1 VGALVGGRASQAL
14 GQRETAVLGA
24 VLASVGLAL
33 MSRWHTTSLGHPGAT
48 VALVLAGFGFGLTIA
63 PINASVLNATASTVH
78 GLASALV
85 VVSRT
90 VGMLVGLSALTA
102 VGLSRFA
109 HATAGIAS
117 PFQLCPATPA
127 HCSTYNAAVRHAAVA
142 EVHTVFAG
150 AAVAAALAA
159 LLAGLLLR
167 RRTGAPTPAAPEG
180 ASP

>member
-1 VGALVGGRASQAL
+1 
-14 GQRETAVLGA
+14 
-24 VLASVGLAL
+24 
-33 MSRWHTTSLGHPGAT
+33 
-48 VALVLAGFGFGLTIA
+48 VLAGFGFGLTIA
-63 PINASVLNATASTVH
+63 PINASVLNATASAVH

-85 VVSRT
+85 VVART

-102 VGLSRFA
+102 IGLSQFA

-117 PFQLCPATPA
+117 PFELCPQTPA
-127 HCSTYNAAVRHAAVA
+127 HCSAYNAAVRHAAVA

-167 RRTGAPTPAAPEG
+167 RRTGAPTPGPPEG